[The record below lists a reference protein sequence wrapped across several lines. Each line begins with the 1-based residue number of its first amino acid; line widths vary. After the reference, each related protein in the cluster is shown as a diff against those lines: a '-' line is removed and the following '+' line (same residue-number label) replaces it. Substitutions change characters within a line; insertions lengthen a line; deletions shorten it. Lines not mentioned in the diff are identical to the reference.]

1 MESTHNERSG
11 TYCKKLLEGANLFG
25 AFKFGL
31 NEFLE
36 CFVITHIFQFA
47 VLQQEAQK

>member
-1 MESTHNERSG
+1 MESTHIERCG
-11 TYCKKLLEGANLFG
+11 TYCKKLLEGVNPFC

-36 CFVITHIFQFA
+36 CFVITHVFQFA
-47 VLQQEAQK
+47 VLQ